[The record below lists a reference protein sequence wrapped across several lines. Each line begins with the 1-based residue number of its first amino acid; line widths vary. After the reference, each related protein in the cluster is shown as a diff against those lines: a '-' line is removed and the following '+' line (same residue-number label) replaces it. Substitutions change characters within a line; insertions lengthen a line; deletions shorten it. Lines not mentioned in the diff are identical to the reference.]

1 MATEFKL
8 PELGENVESG
18 DVTKVLVAPGD
29 SIAKDQAVV
38 ELETEKAT
46 IEVPSPTA
54 GTVKQVHVKQG
65 QKVKVGELIL
75 TIDDGAAPAEKK
87 EAKPEAKKKEEKG
100 EPRPAEKKEA
110 KASAVAPEA
119 QGPEGPAKAKVAEP
133 EA

>member
-1 MATEFKL
+1 MPTEFKL

-65 QKVKVGELIL
+65 QKVKVG
-75 TIDDGAAPAEKK
+75 
-87 EAKPEAKKKEEKG
+87 
-100 EPRPAEKKEA
+100 
-110 KASAVAPEA
+110 
-119 QGPEGPAKAKVAEP
+119 
-133 EA
+133 